1 MMSTT
6 NEVSLYDI
14 YLEAATRIFTN
25 MQFLASAVEED
36 LRVMAEKQ
44 LGGVEKN
51 PQVFADKVK
60 QLVVKKEQEH
70 ALHIVN
76 LYKEISKN
84 NPSNVVQAV
93 LLYKPSAM
101 TRTQFANYVAS
112 AAAIPLV
119 KADTHDLTKWYDMG
133 MPKGFYEVMNTEFFV
148 KVEKFCLDN
157 DIAQHI
163 IETSDGQMKAMGVGP
178 SKIENISRITGN
190 LKKL

>member
-1 MMSTT
+1 MMT
-6 NEVSLYDI
+6 EVSLYDI
-14 YLEAATRIFTN
+14 YLEAATRLFTN
-25 MQFLASAVEED
+25 MQFLSSAVEDDINANME
-36 LRVMAEKQ
+36 R
-44 LGGVEKN
+44 N
-51 PQVFADKVK
+51 PQLFGDKSK
-60 QLVVKKEQEH
+60 QHKMQLERDH
-70 ALHIVN
+70 AQHIVN

-93 LLYKPSAM
+93 LLYRPSTM

-119 KADTHDLTKWYDMG
+119 KADTHDLTKWYDLG

-148 KVEKFCLDN
+148 KVEKFCIDN

-163 IETSDGQMKAMGVGP
+163 IETSNGEMKAMGVGP
-178 SKIENISRITGN
+178 SKIENISRITAN